1 VAKKISDP
9 VKKSIPKA
17 VTEYI
22 DRIGAAEINFRS
34 YQVKEFK
41 GKYYF
46 EKAYIKINPRRYSD
60 RAGGL
65 SAHKGGSRSN
75 PEGVD

>member
-1 VAKKISDP
+1 MSKSLTRTKKVP
-9 VKKSIPKA
+9 TA
-17 VTEYI
+17 VREYI

-46 EKAYIKINPRRYSD
+46 EKAYIKINP
-60 RAGGL
+60 
-65 SAHKGGSRSN
+65 
-75 PEGVD
+75 